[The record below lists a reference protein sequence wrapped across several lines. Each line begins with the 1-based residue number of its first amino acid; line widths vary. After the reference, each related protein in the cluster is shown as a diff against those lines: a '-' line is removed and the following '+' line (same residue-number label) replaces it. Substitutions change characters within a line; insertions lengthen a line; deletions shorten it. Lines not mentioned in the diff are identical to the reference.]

1 MYCSRSL
8 HYQFIFT
15 QNYRHLSDRFPDNHW
30 LKQDTSYPFIRGKE
44 ESWEQASR
52 YWAAGPPTRSPDTD
66 CPGRLSASGSKRP
79 CFPPFPRQPEPPTC
93 PGWGPLTVTQFLRSG
108 SPCWPQRERTR
119 PSPLPGRAAL
129 AQVGPECVRRLPPKP
144 AVASPV
150 YLTSQEGQVCSPGR
164 ESPPPSSVH
173 LCWPDR

>member
-1 MYCSRSL
+1 MENLFQC
-8 HYQFIFT
+8 I
-15 QNYRHLSDRFPDNHW
+15 
-30 LKQDTSYPFIRGKE
+30 YPLRGKE

-52 YWAAGPPTRSPDTD
+52 YWAAGPPTHSPDTD
-66 CPGRLSASGSKRP
+66 CPGRLSASGSKRL

-119 PSPLPGRAAL
+119 PSPLPGHAAL

-144 AVASPV
+144 AAASPV
-150 YLTSQEGQVCSPGR
+150 PDQPGGPGVQPRAGKPTPFLRAPVLARQVERAWSAGAAGGRMGGCRAWPAFSQ
-164 ESPPPSSVH
+164 
-173 LCWPDR
+173 